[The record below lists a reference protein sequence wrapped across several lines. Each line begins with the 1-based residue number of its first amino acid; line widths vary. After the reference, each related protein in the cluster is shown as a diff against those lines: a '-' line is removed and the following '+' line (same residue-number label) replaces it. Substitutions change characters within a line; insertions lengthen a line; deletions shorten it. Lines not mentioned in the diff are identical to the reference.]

1 MLRKAS
7 ATVDLISQKVK
18 SKNMIQESVSAT
30 FVTNVIELTSDALD
44 KISPN
49 EKAILIDKDAQTS
62 ESYDM
67 NLRFIKPSHN
77 FYNEV
82 MSNWFKYL
90 YIIEEQKESQNDNSQ
105 WVPSELV
112 KGFIGFNIQLMK
124 THRTWQDQNMRPL
137 EYYAHIIVKEFCH
150 L

>member
-1 MLRKAS
+1 MKLNEKMLRKAS

-49 EKAILIDKDAQTS
+49 EKAILVNSENNEQTS
-62 ESYDM
+62 ESYNM

-90 YIIEEQKESQNDNSQ
+90 YIIEE
-105 WVPSELV
+105 
-112 KGFIGFNIQLMK
+112 
-124 THRTWQDQNMRPL
+124 
-137 EYYAHIIVKEFCH
+137 
-150 L
+150 